1 MKSQHGATWD
11 PGTYNNNLQSELL
24 VPMEI
29 IWCIDTEAWH
39 KHNGIATVVEAT
51 PVADKTVKGGYD
63 PDELNSLL

>member
-1 MKSQHGATWD
+1 
-11 PGTYNNNLQSELL
+11 
-24 VPMEI
+24 MEI

-63 PDELNSLL
+63 SDELNSLL